1 MDIEAPA
8 IILLPL
14 PQAEHFLRTINRHL
28 DTNMT
33 MPTATD
39 RATLVLESPDNGT
52 PRPRYIASSTEPEDL
67 PFVKTACPHRS
78 YIPEIERANYDG
90 YKTPTEEDYLE
101 FRAKM
106 AAISEDDRVRK
117 EKDAFK
123 RMEKRHQLQKAKGHE
138 ILRAQRYLGLRKKND
153 PASEVKL
160 LEAEEEKEKESE
172 AESESEYEDELDVD
186 QPTPHPQESSV
197 VFVCIDIEA
206 FEFTPNQITEIGVAT
221 LDTNDIADVAP
232 GESGRNWWNMIRAQH
247 FIVKEFRH
255 LENKVHCRGN
265 RDGFVFG

>member
-1 MDIEAPA
+1 
-8 IILLPL
+8 
-14 PQAEHFLRTINRHL
+14 
-28 DTNMT
+28 MT

-78 YIPEIERANYDG
+78 YIPEIERASYDG

-101 FRAKM
+101 FRAKI
-106 AAISEDDRVRK
+106 ATISEDDRTRK
-117 EKDAFK
+117 DKDALE
-123 RMEKRHQLQKAKGHE
+123 RMEKRHQLQKLKGHE

-153 PASEVKL
+153 SASEMKL
-160 LEAEEEKEKESE
+160 IEMEEEKEKVAD

-206 FEFTPNQITEIGVAT
+206 FEFRPNQITEIGVAT
-221 LDTNDIADVAP
+221 LDTNDIKGVAP
-232 GESGRNWWNMIRAQH
+232 GKSGRNWWKMIRAQH

-255 LENKVHCRGN
+255 LQNKVHCQGN

>member
-1 MDIEAPA
+1 MDIEAAA

-52 PRPRYIASSTEPEDL
+52 PRPRYVASSTEPEDL
-67 PFVKTACPHRS
+67 PFVMTACPHRS
-78 YIPEIERANYDG
+78 YIPESERANYDG

-106 AAISEDDRVRK
+106 VAMSEDDRVRK
-117 EKDAFK
+117 EKNVLK

-153 PASEVKL
+153 PASEAKLIEVEQVK
-160 LEAEEEKEKESE
+160 EAD
-172 AESESEYEDELDVD
+172 AEFESEYEDELDVD
-186 QPTPHPQESSV
+186 QPTPYPQESSV
-197 VFVCIDIEA
+197 VFVCIDVEA
-206 FEFTPNQITEIGVAT
+206 FEFSPNQITEIGVAT
-221 LDTNDIADVAP
+221 LDTKDIEGIAP
-232 GESGRNWWNMIRAQH
+232 GKNGCNWWKMIRAQH
-247 FIVKEFRH
+247 FIVREFRH
-255 LENKVHCRGN
+255 LENKVHCQGN